1 METDRTTV
9 NDKGTDDEEEVG
21 LMVLDAATGARTPL
35 RAADVVILAWAL
47 RNPEHEL
54 AVARAVVSVRP

>member
-9 NDKGTDDEEEVG
+9 NDKGTDTEVG

-47 RNPEHEL
+47 LDPEHEL